1 MSKYLVFGHKNPD
14 TDAIASAIA
23 FSFYLEKIGHES
35 EAVALGTPNEETQFA
50 LDHFNVE
57 RPRAVSSVSNE
68 VERVALVDHNEAT
81 QSVDD
86 LDEVEVDFVI
96 DHHRIANFETSNPL
110 FYRAEPIGSTA
121 SVIFKLFKEN
131 NIDVPKAIAG
141 LMLSAIISDTLLFKS
156 PTSTSQDE
164 KIAIELAKIADVNI
178 DKYGLELLKAGT
190 KLSAKAALELVQ
202 SDSKTFDMNEKSVR
216 IGQINAIGFDEM
228 LGRKDELLEAMREE
242 IAANNFDLFVLL
254 ITDILESD
262 SMAFVLGENT
272 IPVEKAFKQ
281 PVVEEVV
288 TLPGVV
294 SRKKQI
300 VPQLTEAF
308 SD

>member
-1 MSKYLVFGHKNPD
+1 KPLLYLAKQN
-14 TDAIASAIA
+14 
-23 FSFYLEKIGHES
+23 ES
-35 EAVALGTPNEETQFA
+35 T
-50 LDHFNVE
+50 
-57 RPRAVSSVSNE
+57 SS
-68 VERVALVDHNEAT
+68 
-81 QSVDD
+81 
-86 LDEVEVDFVI
+86 I
-96 DHHRIANFETSNPL
+96 
-110 FYRAEPIGSTA
+110 
-121 SVIFKLFKEN
+121 IFKIFKEN

-190 KLSAKAALELVQ
+190 KLSAKSALELVQ

-272 IPVEKAFKQ
+272 IPVEK
-281 PVVEEVV
+281 
-288 TLPGVV
+288 
-294 SRKKQI
+294 
-300 VPQLTEAF
+300 
-308 SD
+308 